1 MRCWQPQCSKKKKS
15 KFNFLTSRFVFIY
28 FGTITRGDNVY
39 LSLIFSYFTANDLF
53 SEKNFLKSVP
63 LRVFYFPTATNFQR
77 FPFLPIFPTQWLLGP
92 HFIFEWNVSKSN
104 ASLTCDD
111 YPWKNTSSTPPFD
124 WKFSPHFLSSNVPPL
139 THILKRKN
147 NSILFSRIYI
157 SNRILYI
164 KKN

>member
-111 YPWKNTSSTPPFD
+111 YPWKNTSSTPPLTEN
-124 WKFSPHFLSSNVPPL
+124 FLSTSFHRMFLLLPTSL
-139 THILKRKN
+139 KERIIL
-147 NSILFSRIYI
+147 SCFLGYI
-157 SNRILYI
+157 SVIAYYT
-164 KKN
+164 